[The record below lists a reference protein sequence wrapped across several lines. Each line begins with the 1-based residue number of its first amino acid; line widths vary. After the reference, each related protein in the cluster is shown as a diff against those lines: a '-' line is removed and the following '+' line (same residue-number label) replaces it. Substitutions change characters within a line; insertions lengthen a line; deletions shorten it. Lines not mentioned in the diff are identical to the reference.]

1 MYQENHVRG
10 RKLLEAFLNY
20 SKATIYRH
28 AQLSIDEE
36 DNFDKR
42 KQNEGRP
49 RKLTVRDKRNL
60 VRELRKCRATIGSSS
75 ASRLRTAAGIS
86 RDVSL

>member
-1 MYQENHVRG
+1 MRFMYQENHVRG

-28 AQLSIDEE
+28 AKLSIDEE

-49 RKLTVRDKRNL
+49 RKLTV
-60 VRELRKCRATIGSSS
+60 
-75 ASRLRTAAGIS
+75 
-86 RDVSL
+86 